1 MTKPSKTLKNN
12 PMPIHDIN
20 KFLTLQKNIGR
31 LFSLD
36 VGRKAIGVA
45 VSDIDWR
52 VASPFTT
59 LRRGK
64 FVVDMHN
71 LNALALEH
79 NVGGLVI
86 GWPLNMDGSMG
97 ARCDSVRD
105 FTHALLRIEDYPVL
119 FFDERLSSAGVER
132 DMIAADLRRD
142 KRKMHRDALAAAW
155 ILQSALD
162 AMRALDYKD
171 GHG

>member
-1 MTKPSKTLKNN
+1 
-12 PMPIHDIN
+12 
-20 KFLTLQKNIGR
+20 
-31 LFSLD
+31 
-36 VGRKAIGVA
+36 
-45 VSDIDWR
+45 
-52 VASPFTT
+52 
-59 LRRGK
+59 
-64 FVVDMHN
+64 
-71 LNALALEH
+71 
-79 NVGGLVI
+79 
-86 GWPLNMDGSMG
+86 MG

-132 DMIAADLRRD
+132 GMIAADLRRD